1 MQTKVFLCAALFS
14 TVSLVLADTTPSPS
28 QQSKAVQDV
37 RAYLSSVTAAPDWS
51 SYRAIYAKIDSED
64 ILGSNTKEF
73 EDITADSKFT
83 ALPKGAQSYFIN
95 IEKGAESIASKDLF
109 GGPASPASV
118 ATSKAT
124 AASAS
129 TASSK
134 ATGASASSAT
144 SKAAGA
150 AATTGTSTG
159 TSKAT
164 STGTSKATSTAK
176 GTTSAAKFTGGAAP
190 KPTGAVMAAGAAAAG
205 LLGVVALL

>member
-1 MQTKVFLCAALFS
+1 M
-14 TVSLVLADTTPSPS
+14 
-28 QQSKAVQDV
+28 
-37 RAYLSSVTAAPDWS
+37 RAYLSSVTAAPEWS
-51 SYRAIYAKIDSED
+51 SYRAIYAKSDSED

-83 ALPKGAQSYFIN
+83 ALPKGAQSYYIN
-95 IEKGAESIASKDLF
+95 VEKGAESIASKDLF
-109 GGPASPASV
+109 GGPASPTSV

-124 AASAS
+124 ASSAS

-150 AATTGTSTG
+150 AATTG
-159 TSKAT
+159 T